1 MLEERIQELKTIVV
15 ENDGTNAAD
24 WRFARAVDELL
35 NAVYDDVDEIKQLSP
50 RALFDLFVLKVLYVG
65 RRSRHADVVDYLG
78 RLLTSYLYT
87 GQLYP
92 PNAQGKPSQMY
103 FSNMLDERDVEERFE
118 NRFEAYRSYGDN
130 ALFVS
135 GVFPAS
141 LKPRRSSR
149 RTPMRRAPART
160 IDGEYYVT
168 TGKTMYRMAANDS
181 GAPATR
187 EPETLLKLAEHF
199 EIYVDAL
206 NEMSERYIVG
216 FDMELIA
223 DKMLDNFNRYRETGE
238 ERSLDQAR
246 RYASLLRIDRQRFSS
261 LFPPD

>member
-1 MLEERIQELKTIVV
+1 MLEERIQELKTIVF

-24 WRFARAVDELL
+24 WRFARAVDDLL
-35 NAVYDDVDEIKQLSP
+35 NAVYDDVDQIKQLSP
-50 RALFDLFVLKVLYVG
+50 RALFDLFILKVLYVG

-78 RLLTSYLYT
+78 RLLTSNLYT
-87 GQLYP
+87 GQLNP
-92 PNAQGKPSQMY
+92 PDGQGKPSTMY
-103 FSNMLDERDVEERFE
+103 FSNMLDDRFE

>member
-1 MLEERIQELKTIVV
+1 MEAGDHHNPVLLKLEEYAVGEAPHS
-15 ENDGTNAAD
+15 GAATLPVD
-24 WRFARAVDELL
+24 DRKLQGMFGNCFNRGFDRFED
-35 NAVYDDVDEIKQLSP
+35 
-50 RALFDLFVLKVLYVG
+50 
-65 RRSRHADVVDYLG
+65 
-78 RLLTSYLYT
+78 
-87 GQLYP
+87 
-92 PNAQGKPSQMY
+92 
-103 FSNMLDERDVEERFE
+103 RFE

-149 RTPMRRAPART
+149 RSPMRRTPART
-160 IDGEYYVT
+160 VDGEYYVT

-216 FDMELIA
+216 FDMDLIA

-246 RYASLLRIDRQRFSS
+246 RYASLLRIDGQRFSS

>member
-24 WRFARAVDELL
+24 WRFARAVDDLL
-35 NAVYDDVDEIKQLSP
+35 NAVYDDVDRIKQLSP
-50 RALFDLFVLKVLYVG
+50 RALFDLFILKVLYVG

-78 RLLTSYLYT
+78 RLLTSNLYT
-87 GQLYP
+87 GQLNP
-92 PNAQGKPSQMY
+92 PDGQGKPSTMY
-103 FSNMLDERDVEERFE
+103 FSNMLDDRFE

-261 LFPPD
+261 LFPSD

>member
-1 MLEERIQELKTIVV
+1 MWQMLEERIQELKKIVV
-15 ENDGTNAAD
+15 ENDGTNADD
-24 WRFARAVDELL
+24 WRFARAVDDLL
-35 NAVYDDVDEIKQLSP
+35 NAVYDDVDRLKQLSP
-50 RALFDLFVLKVLYVG
+50 RALFDLFILKVLYVG

-78 RLLTSYLYT
+78 RLLTSNLYT
-87 GQLYP
+87 GQLNP
-92 PNAQGKPSQMY
+92 PDGQGKPSTMY
-103 FSNMLDERDVEERFE
+103 FSNMLDDRFE